1 MKKTGLL
8 FIFCL
13 LTFNAFSQVKFS
25 LRLSPAL
32 ALSRLSDRDGN
43 DGISVANNGAGVAFS
58 GGAALDFFITDNLAF
73 NAGINFVSTQLNAK
87 FSQPGSGYFVASK
100 RNVQY
105 VQVPVTLKAFTNEI
119 ATDMQLY
126 FQLGPTIS
134 FKVAEKLKSSDTN
147 VPGGDPDKDTKN
159 IVSPIDA
166 GIYLGAGVL
175 YKIGESNAL
184 FAGVYYNRGLT
195 NLYQTSGNLG
205 YSDAAKA
212 HLDLLGL
219 EVGIRF

>member
-25 LRLSPAL
+25 LRVSPAL
-32 ALSRLSDRDGN
+32 ALTRVLDKERN
-43 DGISVANNGAGVAFS
+43 DGITPASNGSGVAFV

-73 NAGINFVSTQLNAK
+73 NVGLNYVSTQMNMK
-87 FSQPGSGYFVASK
+87 YGYAGGEYTFQ

-105 VQVPVTLKAFTNEI
+105 VQTPLTLKAFTNEI
-119 ATDMQLY
+119 ATDLQLY

-134 FKVAEKLKSSDTN
+134 FKISEKLKKSN
-147 VPGGDPDKDTKN
+147 VPGTDPEAGDKV
-159 IVSPIDA
+159 VSPIDA
-166 GIYLGAGVL
+166 GLYFGAGVI

-184 FAGVYYNRGLT
+184 FAGFYYNRGLT
-195 NLYQTSGNLG
+195 NVTLTNTNSVKYNDYART
-205 YSDAAKA
+205 
-212 HLDLLGL
+212 HLDLIGL
-219 EVGIRF
+219 EAGIRF